1 MILEPYKKNVEKN
14 PRKKHEKVFIFSI
27 ESPDNPRMFQLFHNR
42 RKKNQNCSK
51 PNPRNNSRKNTTY
64 KFLKMEARMLK
75 ITKIVRTTTTAPNNS
90 LIGRNIRNTYQPEI
104 LKQTVQKNYFANN
117 KG

>member
-1 MILEPYKKNVEKN
+1 
-14 PRKKHEKVFIFSI
+14 
-27 ESPDNPRMFQLFHNR
+27 
-42 RKKNQNCSK
+42 
-51 PNPRNNSRKNTTY
+51 
-64 KFLKMEARMLK
+64 MEARMLK

-117 KG
+117 TRINTNTTPTSTTNSWKTKW